1 MFEKRKKKKKVRQGG
16 GGEKIFYGV
25 QISHILLSVKQENA
39 NKIIYACFN
48 ASIHLKTPIYLINKI
63 ITRSVNIFIF

>member
-25 QISHILLSVKQENA
+25 QISLSVKQENA